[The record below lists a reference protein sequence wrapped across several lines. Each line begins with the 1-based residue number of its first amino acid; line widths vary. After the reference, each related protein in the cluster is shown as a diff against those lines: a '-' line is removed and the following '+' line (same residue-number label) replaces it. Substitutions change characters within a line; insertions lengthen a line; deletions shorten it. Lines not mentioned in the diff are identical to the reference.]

1 MLVQVSMCF
10 CVPWQ
15 TIGFSSRARQP
26 PTACLTVELATPF
39 VARLREEVAK
49 ELDVLACQIRLTRAG
64 AELAD
69 DSTLAAEGD
78 KEAADVEAM
87 VVPILDFPCRDR
99 YPGAATYVACSD
111 ASAVP
116 TFPCP
121 EDERCLPEADLRCS
135 VWGPPAVQGHLVPAV
150 ATSLPS
156 DAGIQ
161 GPRPRRGRW
170 PMAPVIESAGVRLL
184 IVLCVVV
191 CTVLL
196 SNQYLEE
203 LLPQVKVSAE
213 VAWGLVSK
221 GYGLLYVMV
230 FASFHSQV
238 VPLCGKKG
246 VSPVSDLLSRASKDF
261 PGYRKVLYFPT
272 LLWLDDSD
280 AMLVGLNGVGLLAGL
295 LAICGGLAGWL
306 GLLVARVC
314 LQSLAVAG
322 EFWYVWDYMVL
333 EAGALVLLLPT
344 SAPLPALG
352 LTSTPAPC
360 VALAWQFLAIRLML
374 GFAKT
379 KFGGARVFE
388 DNLYLQ
394 GFFIWQLLPNRLS
407 WYLHHAPL
415 WFLRAGYVFMLYVEV
430 ILPLCAFWGGAPRY
444 IAACGLIALMFGIY
458 LTGNWGTFNFG
469 YAIVCVGL
477 FDLDVAYSSFFS
489 ARELGDCFW
498 SDILLRPLMTV
509 YMFLSLIY
517 CVFDT
522 WTNTSWPYYYWEIIP
537 EFQLHGLIGLIR
549 LLGPFRL
556 ISSYGVFPPEA
567 LPQVRT
573 TLVYEGSQDGTWSDE
588 DFCEDV
594 KRTASA
600 APFAG
605 KAKMADAEKLP
616 PLDDDTA
623 SGPERLEAPKGAVK
637 ISPGRFW
644 QARAEEH
651 VYVKD
656 AHADSTDK
664 MLQKQAEILKRL
676 DHQTELLSLLVSKP
690 PLGMRRISL
699 ERPEVAACNS
709 SGCNSGCHSNTSQQ
723 VRAKVNYDEPARPKR
738 TSFTPHLFKTFSQ
751 TELSRRREAKAVS
764 AERSV
769 TAAMSSEAPPYCAE
783 RLVKHPVFDLFFT
796 VVVIT
801 NSIFIGV
808 ELQLS
813 MSTGCRSIPVQAVQ
827 YVYTLLFTLELV
839 LRVLGQGPS
848 LFWRDEWTWAWLD
861 LFIVATSLWEVAVD
875 VYYYSQGNTDLTA
888 LSGMSSLKAFR
899 IIRITRLIKAVRL
912 VRVLRFVMAFRTL
925 ITSILHTLK
934 SLFWALML
942 LALIIYVFAVIFT
955 QAVND
960 VLKDPESGL
969 SQADIDASVLYFGT
983 LPETML
989 SLFMSICGG
998 VSWEN
1003 VLAPLKSISVI
1014 WVLLYLFYIAFT
1026 YFAVMNV
1033 VTAVFCQSAIDGAQ
1047 NDHAS
1052 KVHAILSNKEEHLG
1066 KIRALFSQFGAEDGV
1081 ITFDLFREKIKSPEV
1096 RHYFQTLGLDVWDAW
1111 SFFKLLDE
1119 DAGGAVEI
1127 EEFLMGCLRLRG
1139 QATALDVGKIINDQ
1153 QWLIRNQGK
1162 FHAYMEVLYD
1172 LFDQSAAGSW
1182 EAMPEDGTSTPRLYQ
1197 AEAEEDPSSTE
1208 LEEYLVP
1215 GARRQRAIRSGP
1227 WWPPAGPPVPTPA
1240 NESREERERRE
1251 AHEAHARALSLEVSN
1266 AVSGVLARH
1275 GVNMLLALSRIDQE
1289 AILRRTIAVYVRA
1302 LAPNESGHPWT
1313 LWVTDDDSE
1322 LAGEPTSDQEAE
1334 PDVPRPTEGDEAAIA
1349 VAAAL
1354 WVEGPAPSVAT
1365 SRLVHLRLL
1374 FEVPLDILCIYQFAW
1389 NLQKVELRGAK
1400 NKTDAMLRQRRQIWQ
1415 HVDKWIRAIPQRNG
1429 CVVLGDFNVSVLE
1442 EQHMCGAGLPPSTSA
1457 AHPDQGA
1464 LLEILRAHRCAALN
1478 AWSRPGPANRT
1489 FLSPHA
1495 GEQHGTQ
1502 IDFIVT
1508 RGHLVDHIAKQA
1520 APFDAAFVPVN
1531 IHHKRQQRPQ
1541 LQLLRYMMPKSPV
1554 TSSKRSYSY
1563 MSKPD

>member
-1 MLVQVSMCF
+1 
-10 CVPWQ
+10 
-15 TIGFSSRARQP
+15 
-26 PTACLTVELATPF
+26 
-39 VARLREEVAK
+39 
-49 ELDVLACQIRLTRAG
+49 
-64 AELAD
+64 
-69 DSTLAAEGD
+69 
-78 KEAADVEAM
+78 
-87 VVPILDFPCRDR
+87 
-99 YPGAATYVACSD
+99 
-111 ASAVP
+111 
-116 TFPCP
+116 
-121 EDERCLPEADLRCS
+121 
-135 VWGPPAVQGHLVPAV
+135 
-150 ATSLPS
+150 
-156 DAGIQ
+156 
-161 GPRPRRGRW
+161 
-170 PMAPVIESAGVRLL
+170 MAPVIESAGARLL
-184 IVLCVVV
+184 IVLCVVI

-230 FASFHSQV
+230 FASFHNQV

-280 AMLVGLNGVGLLAGL
+280 AMLVALNGVGLLAGL

-344 SAPLPALG
+344 SAPLPALS
-352 LTSTPAPC
+352 LTSMPAPC

-394 GFFIWQLLPNRLS
+394 GFFIWQLLPNKLS

-458 LTGNWGTFNFG
+458 MTGNWGAFNFG

-517 CVFDT
+517 CFFDT

-573 TLVYEGSQDGTWSDE
+573 TLVYEGSQ
-588 DFCEDV
+588 
-594 KRTASA
+594 
-600 APFAG
+600 G

-623 SGPERLEAPKGAVK
+623 SGPECLEAPKGAVK

-651 VYVKD
+651 VHVKD
-656 AHADSTDK
+656 GHADSTDK

-699 ERPEVAACNS
+699 ERPEVAACHSSGCN
-709 SGCNSGCHSNTSQQ
+709 SGCNSGCHSSGSQP

-764 AERSV
+764 VERSV

-783 RLVKHPVFDLFFT
+783 RLVKHPGFDLFFT
-796 VVVIT
+796 VVVVT

-875 VYYYSQGNTDLTA
+875 VYYYSQGNTDLA
-888 LSGMSSLKAFR
+888 VLSGMSSLKAFR

-912 VRVLRFVMAFRTL
+912 VRILRFVMAFRTL

-942 LALIIYVFAVIFT
+942 LALIIYVFAVLFT

-1003 VLAPLKSISVI
+1003 VLAPLKSMSVI

-1139 QATALDVGKIINDQ
+1139 QATAMDVGKIINDQ

-1162 FHAYMEVLYD
+1162 FHAYMEVELRQLKEQVSILTGVNLSSD
-1172 LFDQSAAGSW
+1172 EHIGLIFGQK
-1182 EAMPEDGTSTPRLYQ
+1182 EDMSPGHASHESTSHMSFGIEPRLDIVFTRQADNHTLLGKTWKTYPYRYQ
-1197 AEAEEDPSSTE
+1197 PHSKESVPCRLAPHHARLDHRAHYPFEVTSKSDLTSAYSLTDHNPYCYTPVSFAHRVAQRLLEGEESVLGLFASNPFPEKAPAFVRVTGYGLSPCSIAHHQKTGNWWHAQQLCEVVPPRQTDPSIWQRW
-1208 LEEYLVP
+1208 VP
-1215 GARRQRAIRSGP
+1215 HAECFHPEHEVWRSRSGP
-1227 WWPPAGPPVPTPA
+1227 VQALRASDPSDVDAAVVCEGIGKDEVAAFWSEFIPSVQRARGDWASLPSRAREVAERTAPAKLA
-1240 NESREERERRE
+1240 LYER
-1251 AHEAHARALSLEVSN
+1251 L
-1266 AVSGVLARH
+1266 LARY
-1275 GVNMLLALSRIDQE
+1275 VLLLLRQVSPQLVQQIGI
-1289 AILRRTIAVYVRA
+1289 AILFGTWRLHLLLHDVVAEGKDAYMDTLKNPESLLPRAEKIQDPQLLDLLGLLRPADLQFEDCKFHYHYAAKQRPDRRGFLKSICEFDYGGMYSFVKFMAQQPSLSPLWLPKAELLNSGAWIVEGYQDQGEATASSLSAPLVRWRRT
-1302 LAPNESGHPWT
+1302 PSE
-1313 LWVTDDDSE
+1313 DS
-1322 LAGEPTSDQEAE
+1322 
-1334 PDVPRPTEGDEAAIA
+1334 
-1349 VAAAL
+1349 
-1354 WVEGPAPSVAT
+1354 
-1365 SRLVHLRLL
+1365 
-1374 FEVPLDILCIYQFAW
+1374 
-1389 NLQKVELRGAK
+1389 
-1400 NKTDAMLRQRRQIWQ
+1400 RRCE
-1415 HVDKWIRAIPQRNG
+1415 R
-1429 CVVLGDFNVSVLE
+1429 
-1442 EQHMCGAGLPPSTSA
+1442 
-1457 AHPDQGA
+1457 
-1464 LLEILRAHRCAALN
+1464 
-1478 AWSRPGPANRT
+1478 
-1489 FLSPHA
+1489 
-1495 GEQHGTQ
+1495 
-1502 IDFIVT
+1502 
-1508 RGHLVDHIAKQA
+1508 
-1520 APFDAAFVPVN
+1520 
-1531 IHHKRQQRPQ
+1531 HKRV
-1541 LQLLRYMMPKSPV
+1541 LFVKTVVGASLSSPGGKIEKTV
-1554 TSSKRSYSY
+1554 EIPYGHCEVGL
-1563 MSKPD
+1563 